1 MQRKLRLSVGDFI
14 TMLIVGAV
22 ASVLALVFS
31 MLVRAPE
38 SFQSLTAQP
47 QTSLAPLKATAA
59 SAGSHGSH
67 PRGSLAIYM
76 RS

>member
-1 MQRKLRLSVGDFI
+1 MQRKLRLSVGDLI

-47 QTSLAPLKATAA
+47 QISLAA
-59 SAGSHGSH
+59 SSDQ
-67 PRGSLAIYM
+67 
-76 RS
+76 